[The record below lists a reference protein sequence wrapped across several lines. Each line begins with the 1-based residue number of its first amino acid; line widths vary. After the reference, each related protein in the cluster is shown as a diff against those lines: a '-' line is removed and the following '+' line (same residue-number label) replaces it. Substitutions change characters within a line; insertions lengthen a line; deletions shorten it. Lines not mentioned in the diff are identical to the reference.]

1 MLLKN
6 KTAQFVSDTLGVDA
20 TYLAMDLLAY
30 EIVRTH
36 DGYCRITINRI
47 AYEYK
52 HKMYLKTLLHITI
65 GRMIITNS
73 ININHSHMLPKTRTS
88 KRWWNGVDES

>member
-36 DGYCRITINRI
+36 VEYWWITINRI
-47 AYEYK
+47 AFEYK
-52 HKMYLKTLLHITI
+52 HKMYLKTLLPMTI
-65 GRMIITNS
+65 GRMIITNN
-73 ININHSHMLPKTRTS
+73 ININHSHMLPERRTS